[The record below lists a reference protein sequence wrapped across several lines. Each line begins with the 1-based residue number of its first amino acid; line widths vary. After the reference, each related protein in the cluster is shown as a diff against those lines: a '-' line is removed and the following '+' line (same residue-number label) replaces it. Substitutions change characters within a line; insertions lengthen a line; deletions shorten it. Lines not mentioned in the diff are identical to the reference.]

1 MYKQHLLSSIEKEI
15 NVCKRLYTKVP
26 KDQMQFRPKEG
37 MRSMLELLQYLAM
50 IGSVPLAFW
59 LQNDMPFGAY
69 FGQRAEASKQV
80 SEDEFLAAMD
90 KQINEVNELF
100 SNISENDLFEK
111 EVAYPWGAKA
121 SLGEGIIN
129 TSIKFLTAYKLQ
141 LFTYI
146 KLCTDQQL
154 GTADAWV
161 LTEIEKGELA

>member
-1 MYKQHLLSSIEKEI
+1 
-15 NVCKRLYTKVP
+15 
-26 KDQMQFRPKEG
+26 
-37 MRSMLELLQYLAM
+37 
-50 IGSVPLAFW
+50 
-59 LQNDMPFGAY
+59 MPFGAY